1 MGDWLDPMNLIPIS
15 ATSYTFK
22 SGDEQCT
29 LVFSS
34 PTGCVVTVPT
44 NASIFFPA
52 GTSFA
57 CIDETGLASHGLIF
71 GGPGAGATGGSAAGV
86 TLVSYLNA
94 YRSAGNGIQVDIIR
108 SLTADKWYIG
118 GGLVV

>member
-1 MGDWLDPMNLIPIS
+1 MNLIPIS

-34 PTGCVVTVPT
+34 PTGCAITVPL
-44 NASIFFPA
+44 NATIFFAP
-52 GTSFA
+52 GTTFA
-57 CIDETGLASHGLIF
+57 CIDETGLATHGLIF
-71 GGPGAGATGGSAAGV
+71 GGPGAGALGGPAAGV
-86 TLVSYLNA
+86 TFVSYLNA
-94 YRSAGNGIQVDIIR
+94 FRSAGNGVQVDVTR